1 MQDAVQVLALFAALA
16 VATPARAQA
25 TAAPPAPPSN
35 AAPTPTPSAKA
46 ADALPAP
53 SAQAPDAL
61 PSPSAKAADAL
72 PTPAPP
78 PADEIHAVQKRPLR
92 EAHRLEL
99 WAYGVGSIG
108 DPYQQR
114 WGGGLRA
121 MFHPRE
127 GLSFGL
133 DARGLGTFATEDLV
147 IAKRELHAQ
156 ILESHERASLSAVA
170 AVAPLY
176 GKVALPGDLLL
187 HFETFADVGLGAA
200 ETETASGRGVRPLI
214 SAGVGQRLF
223 TGDDVA
229 LTLRL
234 GGELYAERFAIAGQ
248 PQTKA
253 MGFWT
258 LAFGV
263 AFYLPG
269 QRGGEP

>member
-16 VATPARAQA
+16 IALPVAASPPPPEVALTPAA
-25 TAAPPAPPSN
+25 
-35 AAPTPTPSAKA
+35 
-46 ADALPAP
+46 
-53 SAQAPDAL
+53 
-61 PSPSAKAADAL
+61 
-72 PTPAPP
+72 P

-99 WAYGVGSIG
+99 WAYGVGGIG
-108 DPYQQR
+108 DPYLQR

-133 DARGLGTFATEDLV
+133 DARGLGSFATEDLV

-156 ILESHERASLSAVA
+156 IIESHEQASLAATV

-176 GKVALPGDLLL
+176 GKVALPGDILL
-187 HFETFADVGLGAA
+187 HFETFADAGLGGAL
-200 ETETASGRGVRPLI
+200 TETATGRGVRPLL
-214 SAGVGQRLF
+214 SAGIGQRLF
-223 TGDDVA
+223 PSDNLA
-229 LTLRL
+229 FTLRL
-234 GGELYAERFAIAGQ
+234 GGEMYAERLNIAGQ

-258 LAFGV
+258 VAFGIAV
-263 AFYLPG
+263 YLPG
-269 QRGGEP
+269 QKAGEP